1 MPRRAGSSPPSGWCP
16 RPRLLRQGV
25 EELTRDEDVLIALA
39 SRNQRLSKF
48 WLTDQGGARPAPE
61 LAGRTAVI
69 LDGEDDFV
77 NMLRHVL
84 RVLGMTS
91 TVVKHRDYVPGC
103 LDGYD
108 LVIVGPGPGDP
119 RDGSS
124 AKIST
129 FRAAVDSLLG
139 SGRPFLA
146 VCLGHQ
152 VLCDRLGIPLAYKD
166 IVFQGTQSSVRIDG
180 RDVNVGFYNTFV
192 GRAGASPPEGVTVQ
206 ADPDSGDIHLVRGPG
221 FRGIQFHAESILT
234 EDGYDLLRGL
244 ILELSAPR

>member
-1 MPRRAGSSPPSGWCP
+1 
-16 RPRLLRQGV
+16 
-25 EELTRDEDVLIALA
+25 VLIALA

-48 WLTDQGGARPAPE
+48 WLTDQGGAHPVPE
-61 LAGRTAVI
+61 LTGRTAVI

-91 TVVKHRDYVPGC
+91 TVVKHRDFVPGC

-124 AKIST
+124 PKIAR
-129 FRAAVDSLLG
+129 FRVAVETLLE
-139 SGRPFLA
+139 SGQPFLS

-152 VLCDRLGIPLAYKD
+152 VLCDRLGIPLAYKN
-166 IVFQGTQSSVRIDG
+166 IVFQGTQSPVRIDG
-180 RDVNVGFYNTFV
+180 QEANVGFYNTFV
-192 GRAGASPPEGVTVQ
+192 GRVGAGVELPEGVTTQ
-206 ADPDSGDIHLVRGPG
+206 ADPDTGDIHLLRGPS

-234 EDGYDLLRGL
+234 EEGYELLRTL
-244 ILELSAPR
+244 ILELIAPR